1 MRLSPGTKSRTNPRV
16 AFRTDGNT
24 SIGLGHLTECLTLA
38 KRLQNHYSV
47 SSLFIISSDTVE
59 IQKLGDFTPATE
71 RLTANIGEEDSKL
84 TGQILKK
91 HRINLLVTNLRAVT
105 SDYLND
111 LKKRGITL
119 VCIDELGNRDI
130 IADVVINGSI
140 VGDWH
145 RYQFQSQSTLTYFGP
160 EYMIMDKAF
169 GTFHQKEKPIKP
181 ETTNILVTMGGV
193 DRSGATLRIIEAL
206 NRLDKKIRKS
216 IVVGP
221 AFHHR
226 SKLEELLPRV
236 KENNFQMSYVPA
248 NMAELMFEV
257 DLALSAGG
265 NTLYELACVGTPSM
279 VLYEDEHEGIQGR
292 VFDRERAAICLGKG
306 SEVPQEQ
313 ITASVSSLLRDQAL
327 RTEMSQNGKRLVDGK
342 GTERVCDI
350 ILDKLK

>member
-1 MRLSPGTKSRTNPRV
+1 MNPRV
-16 AFRTDGNT
+16 AFRTDGNI
-24 SIGLGHLTECLTLA
+24 SIGLGHLAECLSLA

-84 TGQILKK
+84 TGQILE
-91 HRINLLVTNLRAVT
+91 RYGINLLVTNLRAVT

-140 VGDWH
+140 VPDWH
-145 RYQFQSQSTLTYFGP
+145 RYQFQSQPTLTYFDP
-160 EYMIMDKAF
+160 EYMIMNEVF
-169 GTFHQKEKPIKP
+169 GTYHQNEKHIKSKAA
-181 ETTNILVTMGGV
+181 NILVTMGGV
-193 DRSGATLRIIEAL
+193 DRSGTTLRIIEAL
-206 NRLDKKIRKS
+206 NRLGKKIRKS

-226 SKLEELLPRV
+226 LKLEELLPKV
-236 KENNFQMSYVPA
+236 KENNFQTSYAPT
-248 NMAELMFEV
+248 NMAELMFEA

-265 NTLYELACVGTPSM
+265 NTLYELACVGTPSL
-279 VLYEDEHEGIQGR
+279 VLYEDEHEGIQGHI
-292 VFDRERAAICLGKG
+292 FGKKGAAICLGRG
-306 SEVPQEQ
+306 TEIPQER

-327 RTEMSQNGKRLVDGK
+327 RTRMSQNGKRLVDGK

>member
-16 AFRTDGNT
+16 AFRTDGDI
-24 SIGLGHLTECLTLA
+24 SIGLGHLAECLSLVT
-38 KRLQNHYSV
+38 RLESYHSV

-59 IQKLGDFTPATE
+59 IQRLGDFTPAVE
-71 RLTANIGEEDSKL
+71 RLPANIGEEDSRL

-105 SDYLND
+105 YGYLND
-111 LKKRGITL
+111 LKRGGITL

-140 VGDWH
+140 VPDWH

-160 EYMIMDKAF
+160 EYMIMDEVFGIYHQNEKHIKSKAA
-169 GTFHQKEKPIKP
+169 
-181 ETTNILVTMGGV
+181 NILVTMGGV
-193 DRSGATLRIIEAL
+193 DRSGTTLRIIEAL
-206 NRLDKKIRKS
+206 DRFDKKIRKS

-226 SKLEELLPRV
+226 LKLEELLPKV
-236 KENNFQMSYVPA
+236 KENNFQTSYAPT
-248 NMAELMFEV
+248 NMAELMFEA

-292 VFDRERAAICLGKG
+292 VFDREGAAICLGKG
-306 SEVPQEQ
+306 TEVPQER
-313 ITASVSSLLRDQAL
+313 ITASVSSLLQDQAL
-327 RTEMSQNGKRLVDGK
+327 RTRMSQNGKRLVDGK